1 MVLNS
6 SPRAYKTSPLPTKPS
21 PSPRAGY
28 EFSLVDFSL
37 LLLLLLLGEFRGS
50 VLYCFYRKKIKGTLF

>member
-1 MVLNS
+1 MVLNA
-6 SPRAYKTSPLPTKPS
+6 SPQAYKTNPLPTKPS

-37 LLLLLLLGEFRGS
+37 LLLLLLGEFRGS
-50 VLYCFYRKKIKGTLF
+50 VLYCFYRKMMKGTLF